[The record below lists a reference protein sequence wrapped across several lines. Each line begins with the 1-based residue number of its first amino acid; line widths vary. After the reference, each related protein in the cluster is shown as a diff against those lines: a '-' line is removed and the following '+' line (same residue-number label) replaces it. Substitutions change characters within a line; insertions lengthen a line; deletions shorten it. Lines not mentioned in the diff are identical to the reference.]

1 MEFNLK
7 TYGHLGSV
15 TWHELIIKA
24 DNCTIKEDVN
34 LKDITEL
41 SADLFV
47 DCVWAEAGAWSGK
60 CAGDIIQKLIDLHY
74 LDFDDIVNFVEYTKA
89 QEEED
94 DN

>member
-1 MEFNLK
+1 MNFNLK

-34 LKDITEL
+34 LKDITGL

-47 DCVWAEAGAWSGK
+47 DCVYTETPAFSGK
-60 CAGDIIQKLIDLHY
+60 CAGDIIQKLIDLHH
-74 LDFDDIVNFVEYTKA
+74 LDFDDVVNFVEHTKA
-89 QEEED
+89 QEED
-94 DN
+94 CD